1 MAAHSEVGYLE
12 LENNTFGVMLG
23 EVMYSFKC
31 QQVQVTPRV
40 TMECFKELPVH
51 LGGKEKY
58 LTPLTRIL
66 VDQGTRVPCSA
77 LMPGKFRTEQGQWMA
92 ATPALQVVA
101 TPIHKEQHLN
111 TDPGK
116 HFDMSEGGHSTVGG
130 FHQIGNLSKSEKSH
144 QA

>member
-1 MAAHSEVGYLE
+1 MKTMLEDLEQSDCTQAQAQAQAQVTMAAHSEVGYLE

-40 TMECFKELPVH
+40 TTECFKELPVH

-77 LMPGKFRTEQGQWMA
+77 LMPG
-92 ATPALQVVA
+92 
-101 TPIHKEQHLN
+101 
-111 TDPGK
+111 
-116 HFDMSEGGHSTVGG
+116 
-130 FHQIGNLSKSEKSH
+130 
-144 QA
+144 